1 MEVKIKMKAIKCS
14 ERKRGENGKNQN
26 GQFKESKW
34 PVVSKIF
41 QRSNIVKA
49 GY

>member
-1 MEVKIKMKAIKCS
+1 MF
-14 ERKRGENGKNQN
+14 RGKEKQENGRNQN

-34 PVVSKIF
+34 PVVSKIL